1 MNNWKNITIKLPGYD
16 FNDILNK
23 IDGLDITS
31 ITVKDLKNN
40 QDSEWFYYNNEPLEM
55 HGNTH
60 CIQLLI
66 REDQSTKSIVKQLAK
81 IIKLENIPFY
91 REEILPDQDWLKKN
105 QSDFEIINISN
116 NLRIIAPWTKK
127 DQYEGFNIIIN
138 PGGGFGTGSHST
150 TKLCL
155 QWLEKNNIKNKNLID
170 YGSGSG
176 ILSIAAKMFG
186 AKHVVGIEIDL
197 KAIDNAM
204 QNSKI
209 NNLNIPFF
217 EVNKFNIDF
226 KFDILIANILSKT
239 LIELK
244 PAFKS
249 LTKKR
254 IILCGILDKQVSK
267 VIDHYSNWVTLR
279 VKQNLDGWNLLEG
292 KL

>member
-1 MNNWKNITIKLPGYD
+1 
-16 FNDILNK
+16 
-23 IDGLDITS
+23 
-31 ITVKDLKNN
+31 
-40 QDSEWFYYNNEPLEM
+40 
-55 HGNTH
+55 
-60 CIQLLI
+60 
-66 REDQSTKSIVKQLAK
+66 
-81 IIKLENIPFY
+81 
-91 REEILPDQDWLKKN
+91 
-105 QSDFEIINISN
+105 
-116 NLRIIAPWTKK
+116 
-127 DQYEGFNIIIN
+127 
-138 PGGGFGTGSHST
+138 
-150 TKLCL
+150 
-155 QWLEKNNIKNKNLID
+155 
-170 YGSGSG
+170 
-176 ILSIAAKMFG
+176 MFG